1 MSPVSIT
8 RASPVAPR
16 RNSLYNNTNVS
27 SLINPTHSMPS
38 WKRYLAELLGTFLFI
53 FMGIGT
59 YLAFNQ
65 NGGVSIIG
73 VAITHGIGLAL
84 AVYIFGHVSG
94 AHVNPAVTFALWVTK
109 KIRTIDGIAYIIAQ
123 LAGAILAALAA
134 KTIYG
139 DMMIFKLGTPE
150 LGPTV
155 TTVTGI
161 ITEAL
166 LTFFLVWTIFAVAI
180 DRRNISVMSGLVI
193 GLALT
198 ADIFAGGVVSGA
210 AVNPAR
216 WFGPALIAGQWTNW
230 YVYIVGPLLG
240 ALLAG
245 LIYQGV
251 FLQNKE

>member
-1 MSPVSIT
+1 
-8 RASPVAPR
+8 
-16 RNSLYNNTNVS
+16 
-27 SLINPTHSMPS
+27 MPS

-53 FMGIGT
+53 FMGVGT

-73 VAITHGIGLAL
+73 VAFAHGIGLAL

-94 AHVNPAVTFALWVTK
+94 AHVNPAVTFALWVTR

-123 LAGAILAALAA
+123 LAGAILAALAVR
-134 KTIYG
+134 TVYG

-166 LTFFLVWTIFAVAI
+166 LTFFLVWTIFAVAV
-180 DRRNISVMSGLVI
+180 DRRNMSVISGLAI
-193 GLALT
+193 GLVLT

-216 WFGPALIAGQWTNW
+216 WFGPALISGQWANW